1 MEISVDTGNKQM
13 KTLNETFTS
22 GVYQSDVPPSTG
34 KNADFMRFNGK
45 YYILTEERGTYMR
58 DKTKNDRYYWLTLF
72 AIGKELERMEAD
84 GRIEYQKDKT
94 YSLDLLVGLPPA
106 HFGDLKNSFQKYFKR
121 NGENVIF
128 VYHGRS
134 WNIRIQRA
142 YVFAQGYAAAVT
154 VFADIKVY
162 PKALVIDIGG
172 LTADYI
178 MIRKGAADIH
188 VSDSLES
195 GVIILYQKI
204 KKVCMGKFD
213 TLIEESDVDAILQN
227 REKVDEIYDPE
238 IIKTVK
244 EEARKFV
251 SDFLGSFRE
260 LQIDLKTCY
269 VIFIGGGAMLLR
281 EMIEESD
288 LIKKHMFIEDVNA
301 NAKGYELLYRAIK
314 ASKK

>member
-1 MEISVDTGNKQM
+1 M
-13 KTLNETFTS
+13 
-22 GVYQSDVPPSTG
+22 
-34 KNADFMRFNGK
+34 
-45 YYILTEERGTYMR
+45 
-58 DKTKNDRYYWLTLF
+58 
-72 AIGKELERMEAD
+72 
-84 GRIEYQKDKT
+84 
-94 YSLDLLVGLPPA
+94 
-106 HFGDLKNSFQKYFKR
+106 
-121 NGENVIF
+121 
-128 VYHGRS
+128 
-134 WNIRIQRA
+134 
-142 YVFAQGYAAAVT
+142 FAQGYAAAVT

-260 LQIDLKTCY
+260 LQIDPKTCY

>member
-1 MEISVDTGNKQM
+1 
-13 KTLNETFTS
+13 
-22 GVYQSDVPPSTG
+22 
-34 KNADFMRFNGK
+34 
-45 YYILTEERGTYMR
+45 
-58 DKTKNDRYYWLTLF
+58 
-72 AIGKELERMEAD
+72 
-84 GRIEYQKDKT
+84 
-94 YSLDLLVGLPPA
+94 
-106 HFGDLKNSFQKYFKR
+106 
-121 NGENVIF
+121 
-128 VYHGRS
+128 
-134 WNIRIQRA
+134 
-142 YVFAQGYAAAVT
+142 
-154 VFADIKVY
+154 
-162 PKALVIDIGG
+162 
-172 LTADYI
+172 